1 MDLLSVLNARL
12 SKWLHERMGVL
23 ECGCSGAVQRLVTDC
38 KSFWLSLFPP
48 RSHEPVCKQLPCGV
62 GGVDSLPFFS
72 HLIFMFSLLAHIR
85 GPFFNV
91 WLHVRAGTLVQLFF
105 VFGDC
110 VCVSVCV
117 RALHKTQGK
126 LLSVTCTDSITQLNQ
141 AVTVVAQSKSHL
153 FWNAASIK
161 VLLFEGSLTLKDF
174 SSL

>member
-91 WLHVRAGTLVQLFF
+91 WLHVRAGTLVQFF
-105 VFGDC
+105 FLCSETAFVWAC
-110 VCVSVCV
+110 VCVRFIKLKESFWVWH
-117 RALHKTQGK
+117 ALTASPSWTK
-126 LLSVTCTDSITQLNQ
+126 LS
-141 AVTVVAQSKSHL
+141 
-153 FWNAASIK
+153 
-161 VLLFEGSLTLKDF
+161 LLLPKAKATFFGTPHQ
-174 SSL
+174 